1 MRHNK
6 IEVEDWR
13 NFAQHFPLLEELR
26 GKSIGITGAT
36 GLLGSCMVN
45 CLLDLNDMHK
55 LDMTIVCFV
64 RDLDKASDMFSRPRH
79 AQNFDTNYDYKENY
93 SNCLIL
99 MRHDFGKS
107 QELRLDV
114 RIDYLIHFASPT
126 ASQYFVKRPVETML
140 TDFDGTAQVLRFGLM
155 KNTPSIV
162 NVSSLE
168 VYGSIYEDT
177 HPLTEDQQGYID
189 PMQTRSSYPIAK
201 RAAECLCHAY
211 AQEYGVHVK
220 TARLAQTFGAGVN
233 QEDNRV
239 FAQFARNVI
248 AGEDI
253 VLHTTGELSRCYCYT
268 TDAIEAI
275 LYILLRGEDGEAYNV
290 ANEESYIS
298 IIDMARFLCKEFNPS
313 IQPVIEL
320 KEGMGYSPMTKL
332 RLSCKKVHQLG
343 WKPRHD
349 LRTMFDR
356 LILSMKDETSNTSE
370 QESL

>member
-1 MRHNK
+1 
-6 IEVEDWR
+6 
-13 NFAQHFPLLEELR
+13 
-26 GKSIGITGAT
+26 
-36 GLLGSCMVN
+36 
-45 CLLDLNDMHK
+45 
-55 LDMTIVCFV
+55 
-64 RDLDKASDMFSRPRH
+64 
-79 AQNFDTNYDYKENY
+79 
-93 SNCLIL
+93 
-99 MRHDFGKS
+99 
-107 QELRLDV
+107 
-114 RIDYLIHFASPT
+114 
-126 ASQYFVKRPVETML
+126 ML

-168 VYGSIYEDT
+168 VYGSIYDDT

-189 PMQTRSSYPIAK
+189 PMQTRSSYPMAK

-211 AQEYGVHVK
+211 AKEYGVHVK

-233 QEDNRV
+233 KEDNRV
-239 FAQFARNVI
+239 FAQFARNII

-298 IIDMARFLCKEFNPS
+298 VIDMAKLLCKEFNPNVK
-313 IQPVIEL
+313 PVIEL
-320 KEGMGYSPMTKL
+320 KDGMGYSPMTKI
-332 RLSCKKVHQLG
+332 RLSCEKIRQLG
-343 WKPRHD
+343 WTPRYD

-356 LILSMKDETSNTSE
+356 LILSMKSDLQASP
-370 QESL
+370 Q